1 MHARNHHVSRNIPRT
16 RLQVI
21 KNGVE
26 TVENISNNS
35 NRVKQDQIN
44 SRQVGSVHDLCRI
57 RVQVIG
63 SIRNADELPE
73 MIPPTAAGIGIDRR
87 KDGQHLH
94 DNDDEDGGWGWPE

>member
-1 MHARNHHVSRNIPRT
+1 MHARNHHVTRNIPRT

-21 KNGVE
+21 KIGVE

-35 NRVKQDQIN
+35 NRVRQDQIN

-63 SIRNADELPE
+63 FDPERRRVAGDDPTNSSGNRNRSAEGRPT
-73 MIPPTAAGIGIDRR
+73 PP
-87 KDGQHLH
+87 
-94 DNDDEDGGWGWPE
+94 